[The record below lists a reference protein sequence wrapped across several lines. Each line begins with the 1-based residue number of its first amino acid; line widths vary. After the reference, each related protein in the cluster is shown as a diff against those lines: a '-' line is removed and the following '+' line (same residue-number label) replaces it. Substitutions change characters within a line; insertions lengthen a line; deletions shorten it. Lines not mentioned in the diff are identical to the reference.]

1 MWQAVINIF
10 KCMCDIGPIFMAV
23 TLVPLFFFFC
33 LGLSRLTRSLD
44 CLLNGKSQPGFAS
57 ESYPGGNVV
66 FVSPA
71 THPLLPVFDKTSP
84 RSTSPDKF
92 AVMCSA
98 TQTLPHSPSTPCCL
112 RNDCFFSWLYSLVG
126 KHKACIWA
134 LVLRTSARQE
144 GQQMAAPEH

>member
-10 KCMCDIGPIFMAV
+10 KCMCDIGPVFMAV

-112 RNDCFFSWLYSLVG
+112 RNDLLFQLAVLFGWETQGLYMGLSVTNL
-126 KHKACIWA
+126 
-134 LVLRTSARQE
+134 SQAR
-144 GQQMAAPEH
+144 GTADGSS